1 MIATLTT
8 NRTKNIMKIKTPLT
22 QYFFSTAILTVATLA
37 FTGCQS
43 SKTSCCAKPTTAT
56 AKTAAPAVAAPAV
69 KLPTIRIRAG
79 STETMTDS
87 SGNVWLGAQGFVDGD
102 MVDRPDLTIAN
113 TKDQA
118 VYRSER
124 FSMSAFS
131 QPIPNGKYTV
141 KLHFAET
148 FEGIT
153 GVGQRVFSFN
163 VEGHEVKDFDVFA
176 KAGAALRAHVETVNV
191 EVKDGKLDIAFTS
204 NVENPEINGIEII
217 PAS

>member
-1 MIATLTT
+1 MK
-8 NRTKNIMKIKTPLT
+8 TKTQLT
-22 QYFFSTAILTVATLA
+22 QTLFSTLVLAAAALA

-43 SKTSCCAKPTTAT
+43 SKKQCCPIPKESAA
-56 AKTAAPAVAAPAV
+56 AAPAVAAPAA
-69 KLPTIRIRAG
+69 KLPTLRILAG
-79 STETMTDS
+79 STANITDS
-87 SGNVWLGAQGFVDGD
+87 AGNVWLGAQGFVDGQT
-102 MVDRPDLTIAN
+102 VDRSDLTIAN

-124 FSMSAFS
+124 YSMSAFS
-131 QPIPNGKYTV
+131 QPLPNGKYTV

-153 GVGQRVFSFN
+153 GIGQRVFSFN

-204 NVENPEINGIEII
+204 NVENPQINGIEIL
-217 PAS
+217 PGWADGFDSR